1 MIISI
6 ISIIANILFFVVMN
20 LKLYNDHSIMSD
32 GTERHWHNSPVDR
45 LDSADMNAL
54 LYIEIALAA
63 VSIITSILYLVGI
76 RNNVIKVIQ
85 LVATIASAVLFVII
99 MIVAG
104 ITHPKY

>member
-1 MIISI
+1 MII
-6 ISIIANILFFVVMN
+6 
-20 LKLYNDHSIMSD
+20 
-32 GTERHWHNSPVDR
+32 
-45 LDSADMNAL
+45 
-54 LYIEIALAA
+54 
-63 VSIITSILYLVGI
+63 SIITSILYLVGI